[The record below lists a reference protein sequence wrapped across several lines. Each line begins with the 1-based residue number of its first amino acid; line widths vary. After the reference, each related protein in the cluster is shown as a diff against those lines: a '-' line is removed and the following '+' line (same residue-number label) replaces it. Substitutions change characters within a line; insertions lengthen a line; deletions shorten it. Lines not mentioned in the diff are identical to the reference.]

1 MTQEGEAAGIL
12 SEVED
17 GVVDEL
23 EEGEYVEGEDEE
35 LNATCEAEPRTRVTF
50 SHKDLH
56 AEQWD
61 DSALIEAWDAAVRE
75 YQMYHSDQPPIGG
88 KKKRKRPPQQ
98 YQQANPRSM
107 TGPDVMEVDDTQQQN
122 DVAEIERESA
132 GQNHETVD
140 NDSTT
145 TQDYV
150 ETQRT
155 SRLEDQTSYQNGVNS
170 DGVDYPPGQCA
181 SCGVPT
187 EMPTALPEDEDL
199 ANVMMAW
206 YYAGY
211 YSGIYAAKQ
220 KQRNQ

>member
-12 SEVED
+12 SEVEE

-35 LNATCEAEPRTRVTF
+35 LNTVATGELRTRPTF

-75 YQMYHSDQPPIGG
+75 YQRPATNRRE
-88 KKKRKRPPQQ
+88 KKAEKH
-98 YQQANPRSM
+98 QQANTKSA
-107 TGPDVMEVDDTQQQN
+107 TGRDAMEVDDTQQST
-122 DVAEIERESA
+122 DVTEIVKEPA
-132 GQNHETVD
+132 DQNHENVE
-140 NDSTT
+140 NGSTT

-155 SRLEDQTSYQNGVNS
+155 SQLNDQNSYQNGVNS

-187 EMPTALPEDEDL
+187 EMPSALPEDEDL

-211 YSGIYAAKQ
+211 YGGIYTAKQ